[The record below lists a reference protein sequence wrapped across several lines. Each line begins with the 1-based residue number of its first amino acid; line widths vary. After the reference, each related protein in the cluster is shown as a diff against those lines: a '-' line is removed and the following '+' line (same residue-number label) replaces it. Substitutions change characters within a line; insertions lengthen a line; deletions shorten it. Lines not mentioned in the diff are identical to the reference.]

1 MDKITCSF
9 CKDPLGESIHLRVG
23 MIVGNWCIRCLAQK
37 AVDLDK
43 DLNELNQKLITVS
56 LRGKELLKASK
67 AVSDQNDRLQEKYMS
82 ALEDKFTEEAKTT
95 A

>member
-1 MDKITCSF
+1 MDKSTCSF
-9 CKDPLGESIHLRVG
+9 CQNPQEKTIYLRIG
-23 MIVGNWCIRCLAQK
+23 MVAGNWCIRCLAQK

-67 AVSDQNDRLQEKYMS
+67 AVSDQNDKLQEKYMN
-82 ALEDKFTEEAKTT
+82 AQEKKFTEEANKTL
-95 A
+95 